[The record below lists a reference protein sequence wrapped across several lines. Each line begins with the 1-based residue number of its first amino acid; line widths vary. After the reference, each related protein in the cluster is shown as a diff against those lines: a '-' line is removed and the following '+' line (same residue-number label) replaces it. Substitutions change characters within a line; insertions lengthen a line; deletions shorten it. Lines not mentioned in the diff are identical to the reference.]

1 MPVWTAE
8 CDPIPLP
15 PPPQGDIWA
24 ESRWLGLL
32 WRYYA
37 CMDGGV
43 FDISEWA
50 ACQSQSL
57 KHLQANHHTVQY
69 RIISGAKQ
77 RHKSAADE
85 PS

>member
-1 MPVWTAE
+1 MAGSAVALLCLYGRRSVTLSPSPLPRRETSGRRAGGWVCCGGTMPVWTAE

-15 PPPQGDIWA
+15 LPPQGDIWA

-43 FDISEWA
+43 
-50 ACQSQSL
+50 
-57 KHLQANHHTVQY
+57 
-69 RIISGAKQ
+69 
-77 RHKSAADE
+77 
-85 PS
+85 

>member
-1 MPVWTAE
+1 MTSDRPPPPPTPV
-8 CDPIPLP
+8 P

-24 ESRWLGLL
+24 ESSWLGLI

-69 RIISGAKQ
+69 RIISGAR
-77 RHKSAADE
+77 RHRQPADE

>member
-1 MPVWTAE
+1 MAGSAVAVLCLYGRRSVTLSPPSPPQGDIWAESRWLGLLGGTMPVWTAE

-43 FDISEWA
+43 
-50 ACQSQSL
+50 
-57 KHLQANHHTVQY
+57 
-69 RIISGAKQ
+69 
-77 RHKSAADE
+77 
-85 PS
+85 